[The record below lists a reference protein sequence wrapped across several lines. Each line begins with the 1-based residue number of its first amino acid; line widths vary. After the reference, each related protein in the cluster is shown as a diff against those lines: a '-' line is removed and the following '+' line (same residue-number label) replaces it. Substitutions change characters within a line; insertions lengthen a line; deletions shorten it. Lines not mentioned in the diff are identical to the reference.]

1 MRTTVV
7 YILRLLVDET
17 EAGVL
22 HGILRDVTSGE
33 QYAFSS
39 EQSLLELLHSQLFP
53 NLKITDANKTFH
65 PWRDEA

>member
-17 EAGVL
+17 EPGVL

-33 QYAFSS
+33 QYTFPS
-39 EQSLLELLHSQLFP
+39 EQGLLELLHSQLYP
-53 NLKITDANKTFH
+53 SLKTIDANKTIQS
-65 PWRDEA
+65 RRGEL